1 MLQAQVLRIPAADG
15 AAFTSVLSRLGL
27 LTARG
32 ALSSTVLAEGYS
44 TVEPAGFVR
53 ELRRRLAPARRVLA
67 PLRGERTP
75 AAAWEDFLAYARREP
90 RLVLAR
96 YLFTPREVAE
106 RILGTLRSSRG
117 VEHPFTS
124 GRRGRAQRD
133 GALRLVVTPYEAA
146 ILAHLAAGDAV
157 RWVAGATPAEVGGMV
172 EAPLG
177 TVVVV
182 ARPPGSDWELEWKRC
197 GRRGDQPLD
206 VVFRRRGRDLPPSHR
221 FDAGSMGTS
230 LQWEAIASSTLAR
243 LHRAVH
249 GGAGGAPPISR
260 MVAMS
265 AIRAVPAAAA
275 DGAERDLLDY
285 LTEPRCFGRGFP
297 RMRRAMAESVAA
309 FEHEGSERLEGVE
322 GELGLTVR
330 FLHRIAPAQA
340 LFLGTSSLR
349 LDRAARYLSR
359 PASCALAGEILETV
373 LGEYAP
379 PRGDSRDAADPA
391 RYVAA
396 ALAANRARADRVYL
410 GLMRQIG
417 SFWGVLAGVKGY
429 SLGESFV
436 ARNVGLRGVWRGGR
450 REVAIAFMDHDN
462 LHAGAR
468 RADDFHPLETSRGM
482 ATDERYILGSWRS
495 PSGVRGEAE
504 VLDAIYRAGRPL
516 ARAGRAALLAAA
528 AAACRRTRRKLGG
541 PALRELFCAPFVRRV
556 RDWDALLAAFV
567 RRFPPGEEPAG
578 EALRE
583 WTAGFLAPRRH
594 PGYFIDECA
603 AALAE
608 HGAFFRC
615 YAFLYS

>member
-15 AAFTSVLSRLGL
+15 AAFTPLLSRLGL
-27 LTARG
+27 LTAG
-32 ALSSTVLAEGYS
+32 GTLSTEVLAEGYS

-53 ELRRRLAPARRVLA
+53 ELRRRLAPARRLLG

-75 AAAWEDFLAYARREP
+75 TAAWRDFLAYARREP

-96 YLFTPREVAE
+96 YLFTPREVAA
-106 RILGTLRSSRG
+106 RILGLLRSSRG

-124 GRRGRAQRD
+124 GRE
-133 GALRLVVTPYEAA
+133 VVRRETARFISSLPPYEAA

-157 RWVAGATPAEVGGMV
+157 RWVAEATPRELGGLV

-197 GRRGDQPLD
+197 GRRGDHPLD
-206 VVFRRRGRDLPPSHR
+206 VVFRRRGRELPPSHR

-249 GGAGGAPPISR
+249 GGAPPISR
-260 MVAMS
+260 LVAMS
-265 AIRAVPAAAA
+265 SLRAVPAAAA
-275 DGAERDLLDY
+275 GVQEDGKTETDLLDY

-309 FEHEGSERLEGVE
+309 FEHEGGERLEGVP

-359 PASCALAGEILETV
+359 PESCGLADEILETI
-373 LGEYAP
+373 LGEHAP
-379 PRGDSRDAADPA
+379 PRENLEDPA

-417 SFWGVLAGVKGY
+417 SFWGVLAGVKGH

-436 ARNVGLRGVWRGGR
+436 ARNVGLRGVWHGGR
-450 REVAIAFMDHDN
+450 RQVEIVFMDHDN
-462 LHAGAR
+462 LHVGAQ

-504 VLDAIYRAGRPL
+504 YLDAIYRAGRPL
-516 ARAGRAALLAAA
+516 VRAGRSALLTAA

-556 RDWDALLAAFV
+556 QDWDALLAAFV
-567 RRFPPGEEPAG
+567 RRFPAG
-578 EALRE
+578 EAAAEEALGE
-583 WTAGFLAPRRH
+583 WTASFLAPRRH

-608 HGAFFRC
+608 HGVFFRG